1 MKLSRRE
8 LALLAPLLA
17 AQQAFGQASIQ
28 ASRLFLHADPQ
39 VPPDAPNSF
48 QSILNGTTHRGLAI
62 ELHETELG
70 AGRAPH
76 PPHSHLHEELLI
88 IREGTLE
95 VTIAE
100 QTARLGA
107 GSVAYIASG
116 EQHGWRNVGET
127 RARYLVLAL
136 GDD

>member
-1 MKLSRRE
+1 M
-8 LALLAPLLA
+8 LA
-17 AQQAFGQASIQ
+17 AQQSFGQTSVQ
-28 ASRLFLHADPQ
+28 ASRLFLHVDPQ
-39 VPPDAPNSF
+39 APPDAPNSF

-76 PPHSHLHEELLI
+76 PPHNHLHEELLI